1 MKKSLALVAALAL
14 GLLTSAASAADQIR
28 IFAAASVAPSLQ
40 KIADTYK
47 AGKDVEVLIT
57 PAASGALAKQIEA
70 GAPAEI
76 FISADLKWMAYANE
90 KGLMKEGSSFNLLGN
105 SLVLVAAK
113 DAKVAVDFADKAA
126 LPAVLGEER
135 LAVGEAKSVP
145 AGAYAEEA
153 LKSLGLY
160 DAVSPRFAPAE
171 NVRVALQMVAR
182 GEAKLGIVYGT
193 DAAAEPG
200 VAVVATFPE
209 TSHKPIVYP
218 IGLTKGAGPAAGD
231 FVTYLK
237 GPEADAVFTAAGFV
251 KPAK

>member
-14 GLLTSAASAADQIR
+14 GLLTSAASAADQVR
-28 IFAAASVAPSLQ
+28 VFAAASVAPSLQ

-47 AGKDVEVLIT
+47 ADKGVEVLVT
-57 PAASGALAKQIEA
+57 PAASGALARQIEA
-70 GAPAEI
+70 GAPADV
-76 FISADLKWMAYANE
+76 FISADLKWMTYANE
-90 KGLMKEGSSFNLLGN
+90 KGLMKTGSSFNLLGN

-113 DAKVAVDFADKAA
+113 DDKVAVDLADKAA
-126 LPAVLGEER
+126 LPAVLGDER
-135 LAVGEAKSVP
+135 LAIGEAKSVP

-153 LKSLGLY
+153 LKSLGLFE
-160 DAVSPRFAPAE
+160 AVAPRFAPAE

-209 TSHKPIVYP
+209 ASHKAIVYP
-218 IGLTKGAGPAAGD
+218 IGLTKDAGPGAAD
-231 FVTYLK
+231 FIAYLK
-237 GPEADAVFTAAGFV
+237 GPEADAVFTAAGFI